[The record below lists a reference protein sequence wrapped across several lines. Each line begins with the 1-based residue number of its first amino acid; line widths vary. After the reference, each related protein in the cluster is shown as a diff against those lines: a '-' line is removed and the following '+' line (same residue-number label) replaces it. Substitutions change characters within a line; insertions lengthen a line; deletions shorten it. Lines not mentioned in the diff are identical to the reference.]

1 MTDVFD
7 DRRKAL
13 EDDYFRRRDKESLAK
28 LREALREAAKA
39 EGKPVPTLPCPRCDG
54 MLYEQMF
61 DEVGINRCEKCH
73 GVWLDAGELEEIIRA
88 ESAPGRWFSVFWPGG
103 AHPKDEG

>member
-28 LREALREAAKA
+28 LREALREEARSKGEHVA
-39 EGKPVPTLPCPRCDG
+39 TMPCPRCDG
-54 MLYEQMF
+54 MLHEETF
-61 DEVGINRCEKCH
+61 DNVSIDRCDNCH
-73 GVWLDAGELEEIIRA
+73 GVWLDAGELAQIAHHEENKG
-88 ESAPGRWFSVFWPGG
+88 SWFGRWF
-103 AHPKDEG
+103 